1 MIYIKNTQRV
11 VKLDI
16 KKIKR
21 DIEHIL
27 ELVRYSDFDVS
38 VWFTTNKTIQTYN
51 RDYRG
56 KDKPT
61 DVISFPYHTEAKP
74 GCAYCN
80 AYYS

>member
-1 MIYIKNTQRV
+1 M
-11 VKLDI
+11 
-16 KKIKR
+16 
-21 DIEHIL
+21 
-27 ELVRYSDFDVS
+27 S

-74 GCAYCN
+74 GVRIVTHTTDDKNLGDILVSPVYIQDDLPNWGQTRRSYTHFISA
-80 AYYS
+80 